1 MCRPPALREG
11 ATPHQVSGEPG
22 KGWGRPHDHGQ
33 GSTWVSQ
40 AGSRPGQM
48 VEAGGWE
55 EPGQETVCRLGP
67 PRGHTVLDVD
77 LSPELPSKPPHPS
90 TPFQSCFW
98 GCCPAGN
105 SGGQPRSPSQA
116 PAVPGRWAS
125 YWGGQPHSQTPT
137 PHTGGGDRA
146 MRRPADTLPHPDA
159 AGLAAPCP
167 LSTESAGEPAPP
179 GMAFTSQG
187 TAQRRKATAQGGA
200 WGRGRPNEPL
210 KAEICT
216 GWRLFSAA
224 GSNIGD
230 ANCSQICFK
239 QRDRTDLKAPWSPRQ
254 WVGGF
259 SGEGSP
265 GRALLHTSTSSL
277 CSQAA
282 ARPGGVSLLPCSA
295 VQGAV
300 LRVRCARSPGRHARV
315 RSGSSWTSRQDGGE
329 MPSQAARATGSLR
342 SGCRVVLP
350 RDSLSWV

>member
-1 MCRPPALREG
+1 MWTSHRNFLQNHPTPRPLFSLA
-11 ATPHQVSGEPG
+11 SG
-22 KGWGRPHDHGQ
+22 D
-33 GSTWVSQ
+33 V
-40 AGSRPGQM
+40 ARPGIQ
-48 VEAGGWE
+48 GGS
-55 EPGQETVCRLGP
+55 PGAPARLPLSRADGP
-67 PRGHTVLDVD
+67 PTG
-77 LSPELPSKPPHPS
+77 
-90 TPFQSCFW
+90 
-98 GCCPAGN
+98 
-105 SGGQPRSPSQA
+105 
-116 PAVPGRWAS
+116 
-125 YWGGQPHSQTPT
+125 GGQPHSQTPT

-146 MRRPADTLPHPDA
+146 MRRPADALPHPDA

-259 SGEGSP
+259 SGEGLRGVPSYTPALPASVPRRQRGP
-265 GRALLHTSTSSL
+265 GVFAFFP
-277 CSQAA
+277 A
-282 ARPGGVSLLPCSA
+282 LPC
-295 VQGAV
+295 
-300 LRVRCARSPGRHARV
+300 REPC
-315 RSGSSWTSRQDGGE
+315 SG
-329 MPSQAARATGSLR
+329 
-342 SGCRVVLP
+342 
-350 RDSLSWV
+350 